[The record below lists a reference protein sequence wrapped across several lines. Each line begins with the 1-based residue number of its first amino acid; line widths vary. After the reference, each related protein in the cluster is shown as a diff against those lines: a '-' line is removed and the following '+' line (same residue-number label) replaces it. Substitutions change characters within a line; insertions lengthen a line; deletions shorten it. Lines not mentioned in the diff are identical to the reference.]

1 MSFFDNLLN
10 KQKDASVFFLDFMTK
25 TLSFGIAVGEDVKGF
40 LENTKSRMGNEEV
53 EGKEMVKDVADH
65 LSQKGDEL
73 MSDVFQVVDKT
84 LEKLNIP
91 TRSELDKLQR
101 KVQSLSAK
109 LKKMEDP
116 ESKDTE

>member
-1 MSFFDNLLN
+1 MSLIETLLN

-25 TLSFGIAVGEDVKGF
+25 TLSFGIAVQEDIKAF
-40 LENTKSRMGNEEV
+40 LENIKSKTGEGA
-53 EGKEMVKDVADH
+53 EGKEMVKDMADH

-73 MSDVFQVVDKT
+73 MSDMFQIVDRT

-91 TRSELDKLQR
+91 TKNEVDKLQR

-116 ESKDTE
+116 ESKDAE

>member
-1 MSFFDNLLN
+1 MAFFEGLLN
-10 KQKDASVFFLDFMTK
+10 KQKDASVFFIDFMTK
-25 TLSFGIAVGEDVKGF
+25 TLTFGIAVQEDIKNF
-40 LENTKSRMGNEEV
+40 LENVRSKAESEQV
-53 EGKEMVKDVADH
+53 EGQEIVKDVADH
-65 LSQKGDEL
+65 LSQKKDEL
-73 MSDVFQVVDKT
+73 MSDVFQFVDKT

>member
-1 MSFFDNLLN
+1 MAFFDNLLH
-10 KQKDASVFFLDFMTK
+10 KQKEASVFFIDFMTK
-25 TLSFGIAVGEDVKGF
+25 TLTFGIAVQEDIKSF
-40 LENTKSRMGNEEV
+40 LENVKSKAASDQVGGQEV
-53 EGKEMVKDVADH
+53 VKDMADH
-65 LSQKGDEL
+65 LSQKKDEL
-73 MSDVFQVVDKT
+73 MSDVFQFVDKT

-91 TRSELDKLQR
+91 TRSDVDKLQR